1 MSHYLPEDRLLIFLE
16 GPASTVAGW
25 DAPFL
30 HSAWSELLQVITFS
44 NLKLAPTT
52 QVRCDG
58 STGWVSGE
66 VTTTYGKINETVSS
80 HRGVVSRGT
89 WLFEEVDGRWYIA
102 AEHVSFAVPNPTHSI
117 RRNKWRLTTPGACR
131 AKNAPILPVKSLK
144 SVMAPPAPKVLARNA
159 EPSLPR

>member
-1 MSHYLPEDRLLIFLE
+1 MGSYRSDLARESKLTGVVNELFAGIVTKDVDTIMSHYLPEDRLLIFLE

-80 HRGVVSRGT
+80 HRSVVSRGT

-102 AEHVSFAVPNPTHSI
+102 AEHVSFAVPNPYP
-117 RRNKWRLTTPGACR
+117 LD
-131 AKNAPILPVKSLK
+131 
-144 SVMAPPAPKVLARNA
+144 
-159 EPSLPR
+159 

>member
-1 MSHYLPEDRLLIFLE
+1 MGSYRSDLARESKLTGVVNELFAGIVTKDVDTIMSHYLPEDRLLIFLE

-30 HSAWSELLQVITFS
+30 HSAWSELLQVISFS

-66 VTTTYGKINETVSS
+66 VTTTYGKVNETVSS
-80 HRGVVSRGT
+80 HRSVVSRGT

-102 AEHVSFAVPNPTHSI
+102 AEHVSFAVPNPYP
-117 RRNKWRLTTPGACR
+117 LD
-131 AKNAPILPVKSLK
+131 
-144 SVMAPPAPKVLARNA
+144 
-159 EPSLPR
+159 